1 MTFYRNRDFLLEVA
15 RGRIAKHA
23 FVRILGINP
32 DIDTAS
38 EEDVVAFGG
47 DQPWFASAQSLE
59 AISSNAN
66 DTNSSGTGARSIRI
80 TGLNGSHAPIT
91 EDVNLNGTGA
101 VALSNTY
108 IGDVRAKLLTS
119 GSGFTN
125 DGTVGIRIA
134 SGGATV
140 ASMPPGFGQTLAA
153 VYTVPAGKTAYVV
166 GWFTSLYKAVTSTH
180 AELRLMV
187 YDDTVG
193 WRLEALHEL
202 DEGGA
207 AINSRHSEGLLVK
220 LPAKS
225 SIRVRAKVSV
235 NDTGVSSEL
244 ALVLIDN

>member
-1 MTFYRNRDFLLEVA
+1 MTFYPNRDFLLEVA

-23 FVRILGINP
+23 LVRILGINA

-38 EEDVVAFGG
+38 EEDVVAFGN
-47 DQPWFASAQSLE
+47 DQPWYTSAQSLE
-59 AISSNAN
+59 AISSSTD

-80 TGLNGSHAPIT
+80 TGLNGSHAPT
-91 EDVNLNGTGA
+91 QEDVNLNGTTA

-108 IGDVRAKLLTS
+108 IGGVRAKLLTS
-119 GSGFTN
+119 GTGLVNAGDVT
-125 DGTVGIRIA
+125 IRIA
-134 SGGATV
+134 SAGATV
-140 ASMPPGFGQTLAA
+140 ALMPTGYGQTLGA
-153 VYTVPAGKTAYVV
+153 VYTVPASKTAYLI
-166 GWFTSLYKAVTSTH
+166 GWHTSLYKAVSNAH
-180 AELRLMV
+180 AEMRLMV

-202 DEGGA
+202 DHGGSS
-207 AINSRHSEGLLVK
+207 INSRSSEDLLIQ

-225 SIRVRAKVSV
+225 RVRVRAKVSV